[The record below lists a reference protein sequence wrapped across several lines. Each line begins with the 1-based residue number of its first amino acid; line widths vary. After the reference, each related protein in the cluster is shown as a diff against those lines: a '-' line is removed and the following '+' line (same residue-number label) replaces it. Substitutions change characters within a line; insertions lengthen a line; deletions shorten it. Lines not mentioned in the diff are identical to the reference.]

1 MPQGV
6 KKFLRRKCILKAFVR
21 GINVYRSSLSFSSFF
36 LTLRRER
43 VAVPPVEM
51 SLLNETGGEKRAA
64 DEGSDAFC
72 GSPVPHPNPKAAKQT
87 TASPS
92 SLGANAESV
101 VPCSRDFERQ
111 GKGASYADRL
121 ESVRRN
127 LWSLSRTRVKGGM
140 R

>member
-1 MPQGV
+1 MYTAALCL
-6 KKFLRRKCILKAFVR
+6 FLR
-21 GINVYRSSLSFSSFF
+21 FF

-43 VAVPPVEM
+43 VAVPPVEL
-51 SLLNETGGEKRAA
+51 SLFNETGGEMRAA
-64 DEGSDAFC
+64 VVGSDAFW

-111 GKGASYADRL
+111 GKGASYADWR

-127 LWSLSRTRVKGGM
+127 LWSLSRTRVEGGM